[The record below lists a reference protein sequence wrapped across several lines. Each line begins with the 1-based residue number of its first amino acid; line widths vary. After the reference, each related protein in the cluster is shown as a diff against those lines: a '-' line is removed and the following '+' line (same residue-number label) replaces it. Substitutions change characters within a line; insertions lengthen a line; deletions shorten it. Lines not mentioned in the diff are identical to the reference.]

1 MIALLWLQLSTII
14 SPLVSSPLLLL
25 VYLANYPYEQEGP
38 PKRVRTCS
46 WFNPVKKKPF
56 LATVVCLG
64 VMFLWRSQVSL
75 RCWNILFPTLIQ
87 LLLALSQAAS
97 FQPWWDVAIGLPP
110 GVTFVKGAFTIKPVL
125 WGLNVPIRNNQDT
138 VALVW
143 SQLNF
148 RSTFNLFSW
157 TEIIFFCCAQIESLH
172 FMPS

>member
-75 RCWNILFPTLIQ
+75 RCWNILFPTHSITSGIVSSSLIS
-87 LLLALSQAAS
+87 AMMRCCH
-97 FQPWWDVAIGLPP
+97 W
-110 GVTFVKGAFTIKPVL
+110 FTLGGHVC
-125 WGLNVPIRNNQDT
+125 Q
-138 VALVW
+138 
-143 SQLNF
+143 
-148 RSTFNLFSW
+148 RSLYHKTSVVRLKCPNKKQSGHSRISLKS
-157 TEIIFFCCAQIESLH
+157 IEL
-172 FMPS
+172 